1 MPVRTGV
8 SRYFSLRRILIQ
20 IHLDLFKVESHIS
33 YDRWPEPLTDFE
45 ILVLILEDRRFFK
58 HHGIDVRSIE
68 REIFRALTLRRF
80 GGASTID
87 MQLVRTA
94 TGYRQRTLGRKLY
107 EMLLACIIQYRY
119 NKFEILRSYLA
130 CAFYGSHLIGSETAA
145 VKVFGVDS
153 LSDLSFDQSAELA
166 AMLVYPQ
173 PLRPTEEWRAKIRRR
188 ANYAKW
194 WYPRLKQ
201 RFQKLPRP
209 ETI

>member
-80 GGASTID
+80 GGPARLTCNWSARLLVIDSERWAGNCMRCFSHASFNIGTTNLKSCAPI
-87 MQLVRTA
+87 LPAPSTA
-94 TGYRQRTLGRKLY
+94 R
-107 EMLLACIIQYRY
+107 I
-119 NKFEILRSYLA
+119 S
-130 CAFYGSHLIGSETAA
+130 
-145 VKVFGVDS
+145 
-153 LSDLSFDQSAELA
+153 LA
-166 AMLVYPQ
+166 AKP
-173 PLRPTEEWRAKIRRR
+173 PL
-188 ANYAKW
+188 
-194 WYPRLKQ
+194 
-201 RFQKLPRP
+201 
-209 ETI
+209 